1 MRARFVGVA
10 ALLGVAFAIG
20 NGESWGSA
28 KPVQLSCGGKMTAMI
43 RGTSED
49 YTLVLTI
56 DPDARTVTVGSY
68 GTVPILGDPNGDMV
82 AFMADKENTDK
93 ENSYVSTG
101 TINRLTGVA
110 SVHITT
116 LTDGLYKFYG
126 TCKPAEKLF

>member
-1 MRARFVGVA
+1 
-10 ALLGVAFAIG
+10 
-20 NGESWGSA
+20 
-28 KPVQLSCGGKMTAMI
+28 MTALI

-49 YTLVLTI
+49 YTVVLTI

-101 TINRLTGVA
+101 TINRLAGVA
-110 SVHITT
+110 SVDITT